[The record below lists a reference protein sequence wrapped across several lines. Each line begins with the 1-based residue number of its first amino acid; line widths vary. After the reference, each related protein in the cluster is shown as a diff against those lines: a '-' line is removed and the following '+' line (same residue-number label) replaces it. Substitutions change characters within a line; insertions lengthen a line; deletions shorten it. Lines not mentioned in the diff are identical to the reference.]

1 VRQLSKAYAA
11 GAVEAGLASPCSQR
25 RHLSVPRAARAFR
38 VLSIVASR
46 VFLFGV
52 LPLVLAAEHVWLD
65 ERVGHRAQRLE
76 VFMLYVLAVGVAG
89 SGIGGFFAHA
99 FLADEVA
106 DSIGWPAGSP
116 FQLEIAFANLALG
129 VLGILAM
136 NRRDGFRDA
145 TVIAVTIFAVGATI
159 THVTDIVD
167 TGNLAAGNTVQNA
180 ANVLRPAVLIWLL
193 LAIRRGD
200 PALLGPWRDT
210 AVIAAAQATAV
221 VSVTFSLGYAVNQPA
236 IGAAVGSL
244 LAAAATARAVP
255 RAARRHG

>member
-1 VRQLSKAYAA
+1 M
-11 GAVEAGLASPCSQR
+11 
-25 RHLSVPRAARAFR
+25 SVA
-38 VLSIVASR
+38 IR

-52 LPLVLAAEHVWLD
+52 LPLVLAVVHVWLD
-65 ERVGHRAQRLE
+65 ERVGHRAQQLE

-99 FLADEVA
+99 FFADEVA

-116 FQLEIAFANLALG
+116 FQLEVAFANLALG

-136 NRRDGFRDA
+136 DRRDGFRDA
-145 TVIAVTIFAVGATI
+145 TVIAVTIFAGGATI
-159 THVTDIVD
+159 AHVIDIVE

-193 LAIRRGD
+193 VAIRRMGSAEGHAEE

-210 AVIAAAQATAV
+210 AVTAAAQATAV
-221 VSVTFSLGYAVNQPA
+221 VSATFSLGYAVDQPA
-236 IGAAVGSL
+236 MGGAVGSL
-244 LAAAATARAVP
+244 LAIAATAHAVSRATQ
-255 RAARRHG
+255 RHR

>member
-1 VRQLSKAYAA
+1 M
-11 GAVEAGLASPCSQR
+11 
-25 RHLSVPRAARAFR
+25 
-38 VLSIVASR
+38 
-46 VFLFGV
+46 
-52 LPLVLAAEHVWLD
+52 LAAAHIWLD
-65 ERVGHRAQRLE
+65 ERVVHRAQRLE

-116 FQLEIAFANLALG
+116 FQLEVAFANLALG
-129 VLGILAM
+129 ILGILAM

-159 THVTDIVD
+159 THVTDIFE

-180 ANVLRPAVLIWLL
+180 GNLLRPAVLIWLL
-193 LAIRRGD
+193 LAIRRSASAEGHAEE
-200 PALLGPWRDT
+200 PALLCPWRDT
-210 AVIAAAQATAV
+210 AVTAAAQTTAV
-221 VSVTFSLGYAVNQPA
+221 VSATFSLGYALDQPA

-244 LAAAATARAVP
+244 LAAATTAHAVP

>member
-1 VRQLSKAYAA
+1 
-11 GAVEAGLASPCSQR
+11 
-25 RHLSVPRAARAFR
+25 
-38 VLSIVASR
+38 
-46 VFLFGV
+46 
-52 LPLVLAAEHVWLD
+52 VLAAGHVWLD